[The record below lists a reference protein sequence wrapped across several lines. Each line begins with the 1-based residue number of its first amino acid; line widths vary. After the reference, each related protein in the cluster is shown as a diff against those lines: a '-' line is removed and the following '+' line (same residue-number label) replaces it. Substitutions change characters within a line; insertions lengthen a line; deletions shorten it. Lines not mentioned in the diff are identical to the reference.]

1 MKAEDIEFF
10 KRNKGYERIFKAIRD
25 KYKSIGR
32 IGGVVKL
39 DDLTDSEKEIL
50 SSHFKKD
57 FSKRKSVN
65 IDVNKF
71 AATFLNTRFEEYS
84 LIDILESYFDEKL
97 TSKKDDMYQYAN
109 EKEKFFNRF
118 LSDYE
123 GTKCWQW
130 LKSICDNKAV
140 GVRTINQRY
149 DSNRTLLERDIKYV
163 CDALN
168 RLPVYEGKK
177 LRLPV
182 FSSHITRDPHGFDV
196 NTDCGKMFINAL
208 STIFGVEEVKNSE
221 EIAELFYRAGIV
233 IDEISNFVT
242 LKGLLAYS
250 ADKCNKVFKAAYECN
265 EVLQVPLY
273 NLSEMDRVE
282 SPSKKVFVL
291 ENPGVFL
298 SVCDFIKKPVPLV
311 CAYGQPRL
319 SLLVLL
325 DMLYKNGTDI
335 YYSGDFDPE
344 GIQIAHRLFKRYPE
358 RFHFL
363 RYDVEDYI
371 KALSDKTLTE
381 SRLKMLDKIDI
392 AQLKPLA
399 DKMKIL
405 KRAGYQ
411 ELILDDIIT
420 DVLSIN
426 SLF

>member
-1 MKAEDIEFF
+1 MKADDIAFF
-10 KRNKGYERIFKAIRD
+10 RKNKGYERIFKAIKD

-32 IGGVVKL
+32 IGGVIKL
-39 DDLTDSEKEIL
+39 DDLTNSEKVVL
-50 SSHFKKD
+50 SNHFKKD
-57 FSKRKSVN
+57 FSKRKSIS

-71 AATFLNTRFEEYS
+71 ADTFLNTRFEKYS

-97 TSKKDDMYQYAN
+97 TSKKEDMYQYEN

-118 LSDYE
+118 LSEYE
-123 GTKCWQW
+123 GTNCWQW
-130 LKSICDNKAV
+130 LKSVYENKAV

-149 DSNRTLLERDIKYV
+149 DSDRMLLKRDIKYV

-168 RLPVYEGKK
+168 KLPVYEGKK

-182 FSSHITRDPHGFDV
+182 FSSYITRDPHRFDV

-208 STIFGVEEVKNSE
+208 ATIFGVNDVKNSE
-221 EIAELFYRAGIV
+221 EIAELLYRAGIV

-250 ADKCNKVFKAAYECN
+250 VDECNKVFKAAYECN

-273 NLSEMDRVE
+273 NLSALDMVE

-298 SVCDFIKKPVPLV
+298 SVCDFIKKPIPLV

-344 GIQIAHRLFKRYPE
+344 GIQIAQRLFKRYPD
-358 RFHFL
+358 RFHFW

-381 SRLKMLDKIDI
+381 SRLKMLDKIDT
-392 AQLKPLA
+392 AQLKPLT

-405 KRAGYQ
+405 KKTGYQ
-411 ELILDDIIT
+411 ELILDDIIK
-420 DVLSIN
+420 DILSII
-426 SLF
+426 

>member
-1 MKAEDIEFF
+1 MKAEDIDFF

-32 IGGVVKL
+32 IGGVIKL
-39 DDLTDSEKEIL
+39 DDLTDSEKVVL
-50 SSHFKKD
+50 SNHFKKD

-71 AATFLNTRFEEYS
+71 AETFLNTRFEEYN

-97 TSKKDDMYQYAN
+97 TSKKEEMHQYEN
-109 EKEKFFNRF
+109 EKEKFFNSF
-118 LSDYE
+118 LSEYE

-130 LKSICDNKAV
+130 LKSIYENKAI
-140 GVRTINQRY
+140 GIRTINQRY
-149 DSNRTLLERDIKYV
+149 DSDPTLLKRDIKYV

-168 RLPVYEGKK
+168 RLPVYDGKK

-182 FSSHITRDPHGFDV
+182 FSSHITKDPHGFDAD
-196 NTDCGKMFINAL
+196 TDCGKMFINAL
-208 STIFGVEEVKNSE
+208 ATVFGVSDVKNSE
-221 EIAELFYRAGIV
+221 EIAELLYRSGIV

-250 ADKCNKVFKAAYECN
+250 KGKCDKVFEAAYGCN
-265 EVLQVPLY
+265 EILQMPLY
-273 NLSEMDRVE
+273 NLSVLDRIE
-282 SPSKKVFVL
+282 SPYKKVFVL

-298 SVCDFIKKPVPLV
+298 SVCDIIKKPVPLV

-319 SLLVLL
+319 SVLVLL

-344 GIQIAHRLFKRYPE
+344 GIQIAQRLFKRYPD
-358 RFHFL
+358 RFHFW

-371 KALSDKTLTE
+371 KALSDKTLSE
-381 SRLKMLDKIDI
+381 SRLKMVDKIDI
-392 AQLKPLA
+392 VQLNPLV
-399 DKMKIL
+399 DKMKTL
-405 KRAGYQ
+405 KKAGYQ
-411 ELILDDIIT
+411 ELILDDIIK
-420 DVLSIN
+420 DLLSMN
-426 SLF
+426 